1 MHTLY
6 SLDALEREREKDRG
20 KRERKRK
27 RERDREFIYLIKK
40 EPGTCVER
48 TGKEE

>member
-1 MHTLY
+1 MYILY
-6 SLDALEREREKDRG
+6 FLDVLEREREKDRG

-40 EPGTCVER
+40 ELGICVER
-48 TGKEE
+48 IGKEE

>member
-27 RERDREFIYLIKK
+27 RDREFIYLIKK